1 MMIHSLLFFCP
12 VFNPPHRNTVWIGVV
27 VCRLGS
33 KCPLLWLANSSV
45 CLAVYVLHRWT
56 LLWFRLNMHKYL
68 SNYLFNRQNNSDHV
82 KQPYSQ
88 LCVATLLNLLI
99 KCSEQGRGLTHTV
112 YRYSLKIKFIHSF
125 LTLGSEGRQCK
136 ASCLRTIFIVW
147 FLYRPVFASLVNY
160 MCESVDGAKQAA
172 M

>member
-1 MMIHSLLFFCP
+1 MMIHSVLFFCP

-112 YRYSLKIKFIHSF
+112 YRYSLIPVDKVHPLFPNVGIRRKALHSV
-125 LTLGSEGRQCK
+125 LSSEHLY
-136 ASCLRTIFIVW
+136 CLV
-147 FLYRPVFASLVNY
+147 SL
-160 MCESVDGAKQAA
+160 
-172 M
+172 